1 VATIEVRDGE
11 HTMLRR
17 GALWHRLA
25 VEFSRLA
32 LGLPAAGP
40 AEVAAAFRDAAGE
53 RHLALATARRER
65 AARSGSAH
73 QAFAANGTRTVI
85 VSGNQRAPP
94 GCCGAPQTVCRYLIG
109 GPNPSRVSSAGNP

>member
-1 VATIEVRDGE
+1 MTEVATIEVRGGE

-40 AEVAAAFRDAAGE
+40 ADG
-53 RHLALATARRER
+53 RRR
-65 AARSGSAH
+65 PSAMRPEH
-73 QAFAANGTRTVI
+73 GT
-85 VSGNQRAPP
+85 
-94 GCCGAPQTVCRYLIG
+94 
-109 GPNPSRVSSAGNP
+109 SR